1 LEVFAEAYE
10 KAYCGN
16 VIFGVSGAFQ
26 FKGIRHFGAPFVYVR
41 TLRSYGFLQYVAHLL
56 LWVSQEFGSLSPVG
70 FLTLHG
76 TLSRGG
82 FLLDHGTLRPPGFLS
97 INGTLCF
104 CGFLT
109 LHGTLLRLGFLSKS
123 GTLSLLGL
131 LSPLARSVSMERF
144 MF

>member
-56 LWVSQEFGSLSPVG
+56 LWVSQEFGSLFMFG
-70 FLTLHG
+70 FLTLCG
-76 TLSRGG
+76 TLFGLG
-82 FLLDHGTLRPPGFLS
+82 FLQS
-97 INGTLCF
+97 YGTLCF
-104 CGFLT
+104 CGLLT
-109 LHGTLLRLGFLSKS
+109 LHGTLLRLGFLSRND
-123 GTLSLLGL
+123 TLSLLGL
-131 LSPLARSVSMERF
+131 LSPLARSVSM
-144 MF
+144 

>member
-56 LWVSQEFGSLSPVG
+56 LWVSQEFGSLLLAG
-70 FLTLHG
+70 FLILLG
-76 TLSRGG
+76 TLFGLG
-82 FLLDHGTLRPPGFLS
+82 FLQS
-97 INGTLCF
+97 YGTLCF

-109 LHGTLLRLGFLSKS
+109 LHGAIIDHGFLAVC
-123 GTLSLLGL
+123 GTLTY
-131 LSPLARSVSMERF
+131 
-144 MF
+144 

>member
-56 LWVSQEFGSLSPVG
+56 LWVSQEFGSLSLGG
-70 FLTLHG
+70 FLTLYG
-76 TLSRGG
+76 TLFGLG
-82 FLLDHGTLRPPGFLS
+82 FLRANGTLVLGGLLQPS
-97 INGTLCF
+97 STLCF

-109 LHGTLLRLGFLSKS
+109 LHGTLLRLGFLSRND
-123 GTLSLLGL
+123 TLSLLGL
-131 LSPLARSVSMERF
+131 LSPLARSVSME
-144 MF
+144 